1 MVNLK
6 KARFCPWLDRSSFF
20 KMCSNEH
27 PLVSKQKSLCVIKI
41 TPIDFLLSLQEITA
55 HRHTLLKR
63 VHKSQSLDSKLK
75 LSTFS
80 AKMLVFSLSSTGLAE
95 TVVALATYSL
105 TSVRYPTFVALYL
118 KRAPTCIP
126 LCLSKNRFA

>member
-20 KMCSNEH
+20 KTCS
-27 PLVSKQKSLCVIKI
+27 
-41 TPIDFLLSLQEITA
+41 
-55 HRHTLLKR
+55 
-63 VHKSQSLDSKLK
+63 KSQSLDSKLK

-80 AKMLVFSLSSTGLAE
+80 AKMLVFSVSSTGLAE

-126 LCLSKNRFA
+126 

>member
-1 MVNLK
+1 
-6 KARFCPWLDRSSFF
+6 
-20 KMCSNEH
+20 MCSNEH

-118 KRAPTCIP
+118 KRAPTYI
-126 LCLSKNRFA
+126 R